1 MARATSSVL
10 IAAVMLAVPATAG
23 AQRAELAKARAL
35 YNERQFAAAIESAT
49 AAQSDPAT
57 ADAAAIVL
65 ARAHLERYREQADP
79 SDLSAAREALTS
91 VRAAALNARDRVEF
105 LLALGESLFLE
116 DDFGAAAEIFE
127 SGLESVREDPDL
139 HDAML
144 DWWASAIE
152 RLAASMSKDARHDE
166 FERLSDR
173 MRAEL
178 ARDPGS
184 ATASYWSVVALRGGG
199 NAIRAWDAAVAGW
212 ARARLMG
219 DRSAAFRSDVN
230 RLILDGI
237 IPDRVRTVAQDQRAA
252 AEAQLKAEWELVKEK
267 WK

>member
-1 MARATSSVL
+1 MSRRVTYACVIATMMAS
-10 IAAVMLAVPATAG
+10 AG
-23 AQRAELAKARAL
+23 AAHAQRTELARARAL
-35 YNERQFAAAIESAT
+35 YNERQFASAIEAAT
-49 AAQSDPAT
+49 AAQSDPAS
-57 ADAAAIVL
+57 ADGASIVL

-79 SDLSAAREALTS
+79 SDLSAARDALTT
-91 VRAAALNARDRVEF
+91 VRAATLNPRDRVEF

-116 DDFGAAAEIFE
+116 DDFGAASEIFQT
-127 SGLESVREDPDL
+127 GLESAREDAAL

-152 RLAASMSKDARHDE
+152 RQAASFNKEDRRTL
-166 FERLSDR
+166 FGRLSDR
-173 MRAEL
+173 MAIEL
-178 ARDPGS
+178 ATNPGS

-199 NAIRAWDAAVAGW
+199 NSIRAWDAAVAGW

-219 DRSAAFRSDVN
+219 DRSAAFRSDIN

-237 IPDRVRTVAQDQRAA
+237 IPDRVRTVAQDQRPA